1 MKKGTIPM
9 ALGLLLIA
17 AALTLTVYNIYDENR
32 ASRSVN
38 LVLQEIQ
45 KSAAAAEAEKPSGHS
60 PSEIGY
66 DTETIPDYVRFP
78 DMEMPESEIDGN
90 NYIGVIDIPCLGL
103 SLPII
108 SDWSYPNLKI
118 APCRYKGS
126 AYQDNLIIAG
136 HNYQSHFK
144 SIKQIS
150 PGAAVRFT
158 DSNGN
163 IFDYRVEYLET
174 MDKTQVDQME
184 AGEWDLTLFTC
195 TYGGQSRCA
204 VRCRRVRNTA
214 FLHFSSINFINSEFQ
229 LKFQEERNNDSLL

>member
-9 ALGLLLIA
+9 AIGLLLIA
-17 AALTLTVYNIYDENR
+17 AALSLTIYNIYDENR
-32 ASRSVN
+32 ASRSVK
-38 LVLQEIQ
+38 LVLREIQ
-45 KSAAAAEAEKPSGHS
+45 QSPAAAEADAPSGAS
-60 PSEIGY
+60 LSEIICNA
-66 DTETIPDYVRFP
+66 ETTPDYVRFP
-78 DMEMPESEIDGN
+78 GMEMPETEIDGC
-90 NYIGVIDIPCLGL
+90 NYIGVLDIPCLGL

-126 AYQDNLIIAG
+126 VYQDNMIIAG

-158 DSNGN
+158 DSDGN
-163 IFDYRVEYLET
+163 IFDYRVEALET
-174 MDKTQVDQME
+174 MDKTQVEQME

-204 VRCRRVRNTA
+204 VRCRRITN
-214 FLHFSSINFINSEFQ
+214 Q
-229 LKFQEERNNDSLL
+229 